1 MMATVPESRLPAFI
15 KNAGPWVSDHRSGT
29 FAALTFAV
37 SVSLALFFGLANLS
51 EPSPKLTYE
60 ILRETDV
67 LDVRTPVEDLQITFQ
82 NEDIQGENLNLRI
95 YAMRVVN
102 NGEVD
107 ILQTQFDQDEIWGLQ
122 VIGGRVIEARLTDA
136 GSGYLST
143 KANPHV
149 ILENIVEFDKAI
161 VEKGKFFAFNM
172 LVVHAK
178 DVTPT
183 IIPLGKIAGIDG
195 IVVTRVP
202 VKIEGPGFLSDLF
215 GGGWAV
221 QLVRAVLFI
230 MSAAVLLGLF
240 AAAVLSYSFLTTAIR
255 RRRIGNSVVMKTLT
269 NPKQRDLLSEVY
281 LHHGMA
287 GVSDLREKLGSS
299 DRLDL
304 EAATLGTVVLAGESE
319 FRIPPTYYSAASLEE
334 AEVLSREDG
343 DGLSADP
350 GFQERLELFLQELS
364 NSRRIF

>member
-1 MMATVPESRLPAFI
+1 MAAVPESRFLALA
-15 KNAGPWVSDHRSGT
+15 KNAVQWVKDHRSGT

-37 SVSLALFFGLANLS
+37 SVSLALFFGLSNLG
-51 EPSPKLTYE
+51 EPNPKMTYE
-60 ILRETDV
+60 ILREIDV

-107 ILQTQFDQDEIWGLQ
+107 ILQTEYDQDEIWGLQ
-122 VIGGRVIEARLTDA
+122 VIDGRVIEARLVESSSA
-136 GSGYLST
+136 YLGA
-143 KANPHV
+143 KANPQV
-149 ILENIVEFDKAI
+149 IGEDIVEFDQAI
-161 VEKGKFFAFNM
+161 VEKGQFFAFNM
-172 LVVHAK
+172 LVVHSK
-178 DVTPT
+178 DVIPG
-183 IIPLGKIAGIDG
+183 IVPLGKIAGINE

-202 VKIEGPGFLSDLF
+202 VEAEGPGFLSDLF

-221 QLVRAVLFI
+221 QLVRAILFL
-230 MSAAVLLGLF
+230 MGAAVVLGLF
-240 AAAVLSYSFLTTAIR
+240 AAIVLSYSFLTGAIR

-269 NPKQRDLLSEVY
+269 SQKQRDLLSEVY

-287 GVSDLREKLGSS
+287 GVNDLREKLSS
-299 DRLDL
+299 SERLEL

-319 FRIPPTYYSAASLEE
+319 FRLPPAYYSAASLED
-334 AEVLSREDG
+334 AEVLSREGD

-350 GFQERLELFLQELS
+350 GFQERLELFLQEMRT
-364 NSRRIF
+364 SRRIF

>member
-1 MMATVPESRLPAFI
+1 MAAVPETRFVALI
-15 KNAGPWVSDHRSGT
+15 KNAGWWVKAHRSGT
-29 FAALTFAV
+29 FAALTFAI
-37 SVSLALFFGLANLS
+37 SVSLALFFGLSNLG
-51 EPSPKLTYE
+51 EPDPKMTYE

-107 ILQTQFDQDEIWGLQ
+107 ILQTQYDQDEVWGLQ
-122 VIGGRVIEARLTDA
+122 VIDGRVIEARLIEA

-143 KANPHV
+143 KANPRV
-149 ILENIVEFDKAI
+149 VREDIVEFDKAI

-172 LVVHAK
+172 LVVHPK
-178 DVTPT
+178 DVTPG
-183 IIPLGKIAGIDG
+183 IIPLGKIAGIDE

-202 VKIEGPGFLSDLF
+202 VKVEGPGFLSDLF

-221 QLVRAVLFI
+221 QLVRAILFL
-230 MSAAVLLGLF
+230 MSAAVVLGLF
-240 AAAVLSYSFLTTAIR
+240 AAAVLSYSFLTAAIR

-269 NPKQRDLLSEVY
+269 SQKQRDLLSEVY

-299 DRLDL
+299 ERLEL
-304 EAATLGTVVLAGESE
+304 EAATLGTVVLAGELE
-319 FRIPPTYYSAASLEE
+319 FRIPPAYYSAASLEE
-334 AEVLSREDG
+334 AEMLSREDD
-343 DGLSADP
+343 DGLSAAP
-350 GFQERLELFLQELS
+350 GFQERLDLFLQELS
-364 NSRRIF
+364 TSRRIF